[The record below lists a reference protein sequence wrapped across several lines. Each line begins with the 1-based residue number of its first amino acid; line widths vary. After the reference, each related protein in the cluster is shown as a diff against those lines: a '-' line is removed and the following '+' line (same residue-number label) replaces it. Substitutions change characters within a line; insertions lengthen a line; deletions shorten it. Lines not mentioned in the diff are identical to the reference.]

1 MSRDTVKTLAGLV
14 IIGVIVVAT
23 FLYGNAQRQSQLK
36 KQQQTADQSQQAQ
49 PSNSATPQAG
59 TTTPQASGT
68 PAPSQAAQNT
78 STPTPT
84 TNTAPV
90 TSPNANSLQG
100 TGGSGQPAAAG
111 QVAGAQSTPQAGA
124 SGGTKPP
131 LPETGAPVAGLVGV
145 TAIGVMMLAVRRSRQ
160 SIMKAARVRR

>member
-1 MSRDTVKTLAGLV
+1 MSRDTVKTLAGLL
-14 IIGVIVVAT
+14 IIGIIVVAT

-36 KQQQTADQSQQAQ
+36 KQQQTADQSQQSQ
-49 PSNSATPQAG
+49 PSQSATPQGGAVVSNQ
-59 TTTPQASGT
+59 T
-68 PAPSQAAQNT
+68 AQNP
-78 STPTPT
+78 TPTPT

-100 TGGSGQPAAAG
+100 TGGTGQPAAG
-111 QVAGAQSTPQAGA
+111 QVAGVQSTPQAGA

-160 SIMKAARVRR
+160 SILKAARVRR